1 MNTKNSII
9 YEPDFIILN
18 PELLTSLC
26 LYYDQIILHGHKTLE
41 EELSQI
47 LYERKPNYETKASF
61 IKNTLDTL
69 LQENIVSYY
78 DSNSIGMLDSPLKDQ
93 DMGIDGIEYKEDRI
107 VLKLNPHRAHITI
120 IEGDSPTDKPP
131 MTSHQLARAIN
142 TEILSDALG
151 IPKLMIDYPLVE
163 NPDMI
168 SWSNSVSNKL
178 ALQSLCTLA
187 LPRLY
192 STNVEDIVYLRSAL
206 KDELTEFK
214 SGILQLTYL
223 IYKSTN
229 IQDEQDVLNEIDML
243 INTNLKAALLDM
255 ENSIKSRNKNLSSK
269 LIVRGTK
276 FLLHGILAKKGFS
289 SINNLVDKGSD
300 LLEILPQ
307 SSIHNSPDE
316 KIASYLL
323 GEPVKKFL

>member
-1 MNTKNSII
+1 MNTKKSII

-26 LYYDQIILHGHKTLE
+26 LYYDQIILHGHKTLD

-47 LYERKPNYETKASF
+47 LYERKPNYQTKASF
-61 IKNTLDTL
+61 IKNTLNTL
-69 LQENIVSYY
+69 LQENIASYY
-78 DSNSIGMLDSPLKDQ
+78 DSQSIGMLNSPLIVQ
-93 DMGIDGIEYKEDRI
+93 DMEIDGIEYKEDRI
-107 VLKLNPHRAHITI
+107 VLKLNPHRAHFTI
-120 IEGDSPTDKPP
+120 KEDNRPTNKPP

-151 IPKLMIDYPLVE
+151 IPKLMVDYPLIE

-168 SWSNSVSNKL
+168 TWSNSVSNKL

-223 IYKSTN
+223 TKTSHTLN
-229 IQDEQDVLNEIDML
+229 GLRTLKIQYF
-243 INTNLKAALLDM
+243 
-255 ENSIKSRNKNLSSK
+255 R
-269 LIVRGTK
+269 
-276 FLLHGILAKKGFS
+276 
-289 SINNLVDKGSD
+289 
-300 LLEILPQ
+300 
-307 SSIHNSPDE
+307 
-316 KIASYLL
+316 
-323 GEPVKKFL
+323 